1 MAGDWIKVEENMP
14 DKPEV
19 YGMAAQLGIEVDA
32 VVGKLIRVWSWASR
46 NCPVSGRT
54 DVRSLSAIDRV
65 AFMPG
70 FANAM
75 ASAGWLVTE
84 GDVVAFPNFDRHCSQ
99 TAKERALDQKRK
111 RDSREKTSGSCPDTN
126 RTKTGLEKRREEK
139 SIIPPVC
146 PPAGDSAVKAPELTD
161 AQWLESLAVDPT
173 YQGIDVQT
181 EHGKMCR
188 WCDQN
193 RKQPS
198 RRRFINWL
206 NRCEK
211 PMTGT
216 TQSDQPQRRMSF
228 A

>member
-75 ASAGWLVTE
+75 ASAGWRVTS
-84 GDVVAFPNFDRHCSQ
+84 GDRQAQYGPPDQDFRRIAAMWGALKGVPFSAREVAMFMVCVKLSRETH
-99 TAKERALDQKRK
+99 QKK
-111 RDSREKTSGSCPDTN
+111 RDNWVDIAGYAKCGSLC
-126 RTKTGLEKRREEK
+126 GE
-139 SIIPPVC
+139 
-146 PPAGDSAVKAPELTD
+146 G
-161 AQWLESLAVDPT
+161 AQ
-173 YQGIDVQT
+173 
-181 EHGKMCR
+181 
-188 WCDQN
+188 
-193 RKQPS
+193 
-198 RRRFINWL
+198 
-206 NRCEK
+206 
-211 PMTGT
+211 
-216 TQSDQPQRRMSF
+216 
-228 A
+228 